1 VLGWDCPVHQTL
13 SAVPQRDEFFVGQW
27 RRQIGVHFPDM
38 RLRRCRSSQSSCHN
52 QTDPLPGFPSGRLNS
67 SNGQR
72 GCFPT
77 KTLAWPR
84 RLYRMRD
91 RCAVLRT
98 LLQCVC
104 TQRRNCIGQLSP
116 FSEYAPT
123 ALRNK
128 WKPAATIK
136 LIHYRRLGAKPHES
150 SASDGYLGIQC
161 LQRFQSLDATRNS
174 DCRYPAQR
182 TARPLRRE
190 PAGFAMP
197 FRSHP
202 TLKFSAEVFPLL
214 GTSS

>member
-1 VLGWDCPVHQTL
+1 MW
-13 SAVPQRDEFFVGQW
+13 
-27 RRQIGVHFPDM
+27 
-38 RLRRCRSSQSSCHN
+38 
-52 QTDPLPGFPSGRLNS
+52 
-67 SNGQR
+67 QR

-77 KTLAWPR
+77 KTPAWPR

-150 SASDGYLGIQC
+150 SASGGYLGIQC
-161 LQRFQSLDATRNS
+161 LQRFQSLDATRNW
-174 DCRYPAQR
+174 DYRYPAQR
-182 TARPLRRE
+182 TARAPSGVNRRASPCPSEVTRPSNSPPKSSPCWALPHSSPLHPHLSVLS
-190 PAGFAMP
+190 PA
-197 FRSHP
+197 
-202 TLKFSAEVFPLL
+202 FSTAEMCTNTSLLPLS
-214 GTSS
+214 G

>member
-1 VLGWDCPVHQTL
+1 MW
-13 SAVPQRDEFFVGQW
+13 
-27 RRQIGVHFPDM
+27 
-38 RLRRCRSSQSSCHN
+38 
-52 QTDPLPGFPSGRLNS
+52 
-67 SNGQR
+67 QR
-72 GCFPT
+72 GCFST

-104 TQRRNCIGQLSP
+104 TRRRNRIGQLSP

-150 SASDGYLGIQC
+150 SAGGGYLGIRC
-161 LQRFQSLDATRNS
+161 LQGSKASMRRAIGTTDTRRS
-174 DCRYPAQR
+174 EPRAP
-182 TARPLRRE
+182 RRE

>member
-1 VLGWDCPVHQTL
+1 MW
-13 SAVPQRDEFFVGQW
+13 
-27 RRQIGVHFPDM
+27 
-38 RLRRCRSSQSSCHN
+38 
-52 QTDPLPGFPSGRLNS
+52 
-67 SNGQR
+67 QR

-77 KTLAWPR
+77 KTPAWPR

-150 SASDGYLGIQC
+150 SASGGYLGKGSKASMRRAIGIT
-161 LQRFQSLDATRNS
+161 DTRRS
-174 DCRYPAQR
+174 EPRPA
-182 TARPLRRE
+182 PRRE
-190 PAGFAMP
+190 PAVVPCPCASSP
-197 FRSHP
+197 A
-202 TLKFSAEVFPLL
+202 AEVSRQSCP
-214 GTSS
+214 

>member
-1 VLGWDCPVHQTL
+1 MAPTNRGSFSRYAPPALPFKPVILPQSNRPTTGL
-13 SAVPQRDEFFVGQW
+13 SVWTFDQLECGNVGAFQ
-27 RRQIGVHFPDM
+27 
-38 RLRRCRSSQSSCHN
+38 
-52 QTDPLPGFPSGRLNS
+52 
-67 SNGQR
+67 
-72 GCFPT
+72 
-77 KTLAWPR
+77 TLAWPH
-84 RLYRMRD
+84 RLYRMSD

-123 ALRNK
+123 ALR
-128 WKPAATIK
+128 KPATTIK

-150 SASDGYLGIQC
+150 SAGGGCLGTQC
-161 LQRFQSLDATRNS
+161 LQRFQSLDATRDW
-174 DCRYPAQR
+174 DCRYPAQQA
-182 TARPLRRE
+182 ARPLRRE

>member
-1 VLGWDCPVHQTL
+1 MW
-13 SAVPQRDEFFVGQW
+13 
-27 RRQIGVHFPDM
+27 
-38 RLRRCRSSQSSCHN
+38 
-52 QTDPLPGFPSGRLNS
+52 
-67 SNGQR
+67 QR

-77 KTLAWPR
+77 KTPAWPR

-136 LIHYRRLGAKPHES
+136 LIHYRRWVRSPMNHPPVADI
-150 SASDGYLGIQC
+150 SAYNAFRGSEASMRRAIGTTD
-161 LQRFQSLDATRNS
+161 TRRS
-174 DCRYPAQR
+174 EPRA
-182 TARPLRRE
+182 PLRRE

>member
-1 VLGWDCPVHQTL
+1 MW
-13 SAVPQRDEFFVGQW
+13 
-27 RRQIGVHFPDM
+27 
-38 RLRRCRSSQSSCHN
+38 
-52 QTDPLPGFPSGRLNS
+52 
-67 SNGQR
+67 QR

-161 LQRFQSLDATRNS
+161 LQRFQSLDATRNW
-174 DCRYPAQR
+174 DYRYPAQR
-182 TARPLRRE
+182 TARSPRRE

>member
-1 VLGWDCPVHQTL
+1 VHQTL

-38 RLRRCRSSQSSCHN
+38 RLRRCCSSQSSCHN
-52 QTDPLPGFPSGRLNS
+52 QTDPPPGFPSGRLTS
-67 SNGQR
+67 SNVATWVLSNQDS
-72 GCFPT
+72 
-77 KTLAWPR
+77 LARPH
-84 RLYRMRD
+84 RLFRMRD

-104 TQRRNCIGQLSP
+104 TRRRNCIGQLSP
-116 FSEYAPT
+116 FSEHAPT

-150 SASDGYLGIQC
+150 SASGGYLSIQC
-161 LQRFQSLDATRNS
+161 LQRFQSLDATRNW

-182 TARPLRRE
+182 TARAPLRCE

-197 FRSHP
+197 FRSYP

>member
-1 VLGWDCPVHQTL
+1 
-13 SAVPQRDEFFVGQW
+13 
-27 RRQIGVHFPDM
+27 M
-38 RLRRCRSSQSSCHN
+38 R
-52 QTDPLPGFPSGRLNS
+52 
-67 SNGQR
+67 QR

-116 FSEYAPT
+116 LSEYAPT
-123 ALRNK
+123 ALGNK

-150 SASDGYLGIQC
+150 SAGGGYLGIQC
-161 LQRFQSLDATRNS
+161 LQRFQSLDATRNW
-174 DCRYPAQR
+174 DYIPGAANRAP
-182 TARPLRRE
+182 PRRE

-202 TLKFSAEVFPLL
+202 TLKFSAEVFPCWALPLSSLL
-214 GTSS
+214 HPHLSVLSPAFSTAEMCMPRDNQGETAASIRMRMRRGWT